1 MGQDVTM
8 NSNRGARESPRP
20 DRLTARQLNRATLER
35 QLLLDRPRLAVP
47 DAVRRVV
54 ALQAQEPASPYLAL
68 WNRLAAFDPA
78 ALDRAFA
85 DRAVVKASLMRI
97 TLHAVH
103 ADDYPS
109 FHNAVIGTLRAS
121 RLNDGRFT
129 AAGVTIAEADELVR
143 ELVAFASEP
152 RTKVEIEAMLADR
165 VGGRR
170 AGLWW
175 ALRTLSPLH
184 HAPIGGPWTFG
195 SRASFVAAGTPV
207 EREPRDAAVRHL
219 VRRYLEGFGP
229 ASVPDLGQFAL
240 IPRAAIRDAIRN
252 MDGELVEL
260 ESPDGTRLLDLAG
273 MSIPRDD
280 MPAPPRLMAMW
291 DSVLLAYAD
300 RSRLIPPD
308 YRPHVIRRNGDVLP
322 SLLVDGFVA
331 GVWRPVEGGVEATAF
346 HRLPEGVW
354 QGLAAEAAGLVAF
367 LADRDPVVYRRYR
380 RWWQTLPGAEVRV
393 LPG

>member
-1 MGQDVTM
+1 MVTT
-8 NSNRGARESPRP
+8 NRGAPESPRP
-20 DRLTARQLNRATLER
+20 GRLSARQLNRATLER
-35 QLLLDRPRLAVP
+35 QLLLDRRPLAVP
-47 DAVRRVV
+47 DAVRHVV

-97 TLHAVH
+97 TLHAVY

-109 FHNAVIGTLRAS
+109 FHNAVLGTLRAS
-121 RLNDGRFT
+121 RLNDRRFA

-143 ELVAFASEP
+143 DLVAFASEP

-165 VGGRR
+165 VGGQR

-207 EREPRDAAVRHL
+207 EREPRDASVRHL

-229 ASVPDLGQFAL
+229 ASVPDLAQFAL

-260 ESPDGTRLLDLAG
+260 EGPDGAGLLDLAG
-273 MSIPRDD
+273 ASIPPED

-346 HRLPEGVW
+346 HPLPEGVW

-367 LADRDPVVYRRYR
+367 LADRDPAVYRRYR